1 MRGKKGQKMQGGFCL
16 PRARNTCGF
25 AAACFVIVLVC
36 AGCGTKTAS
45 QSAVSGAFTGSAGE
59 AAASEPVLGYTWDS
73 SRAGLR
79 TMLGVPGAAK
89 LSDNLVTTEPFT
101 SAIFC
106 LRKSYVLLTNSSGS
120 VYLMSLPNGEP
131 ALITS
136 PLGNQQVVVS
146 PSCSKALVY
155 ARGGSTG
162 VLIGGL
168 PSAPEMEPLNFAAP
182 GSIAAAAVGDLG
194 DVALA
199 VLRSDGSTAIQLLS
213 SSGGLSAPLSVLQT
227 YGAMTFV
234 PGGDTLLVGDSGAN
248 RVVMVSHPSTNP
260 SVAQLA
266 SSADGVSQPLAIA
279 SSADG
284 REAFVAN
291 AVGVPLLRLNL
302 ASTSAPAKVPCT
314 CRPSELIPL
323 SGNALFQVSDLSSG
337 TIYALDGAPAVPRT
351 LFIPASNS
359 ASLSGAAR

>member
-1 MRGKKGQKMQGGFCL
+1 MRGKKGQEMQGGFCL
-16 PRARNTCGF
+16 PGARKTCGF
-25 AAACFVIVLVC
+25 AAACFVIFLAC
-36 AGCGTKTAS
+36 AGCGTSTAS
-45 QSAVSGAFTGSAGE
+45 RGAVSGAFPGSAGE
-59 AAASEPVLGYTWDS
+59 AAASQPILGYTWDS
-73 SRAGLR
+73 NRGGLR
-79 TMLGVPGAAK
+79 TMLGVPGAAT
-89 LSDNLVTTEPFT
+89 LSDNIVTTGPFT

-106 LRKSYVLLTNSSGS
+106 LRKSYVLLTGSSGS
-120 VYLMSLPNGEP
+120 VYIMSLPNGEP
-131 ALITS
+131 TLLTS
-136 PLGNQQVVVS
+136 PLAKQQVIVS

-155 ARGGSTG
+155 AGGSSTG
-162 VLIGGL
+162 ILIGGL
-168 PSAPEMEPLNFAAP
+168 PSTPQMEPLNFATQ
-182 GSIAAAAVGDLG
+182 GSIVGAAVGDLG

-213 SSGGLSAPLSVLQT
+213 SSGGLSAPFSVLQT

-234 PGGDTLLVGDSGAN
+234 PGSDTVLLGDSGAN

-260 SVAQLA
+260 TSVQLA

-302 ASTSAPAKVPCT
+302 ASTPAPAKVPCT
-314 CRPSELIPL
+314 CRPSELVPL
-323 SGNALFQVSDLSSG
+323 SGNALFQVTDLSSG

>member
-1 MRGKKGQKMQGGFCL
+1 MLQT
-16 PRARNTCGF
+16 RNTWGF
-25 AAACFVIVLVC
+25 AAACFVVVLLC
-36 AGCGTKTAS
+36 AGCGTNTA
-45 QSAVSGAFTGSAGE
+45 QRSAVPGGSTGSAGT
-59 AAASEPVLGYTWDS
+59 ATASQPILGYTWDS
-73 SRAGLR
+73 SRGGLR
-79 TMLGVPGAAK
+79 TMLGVPGAATV
-89 LSDNLVTTEPFT
+89 SDSLVTTGPFT
-101 SAIFC
+101 SASFC

-120 VYLMSLPNGEP
+120 VYIMSLPNGEP
-131 ALITS
+131 SLLTS
-136 PLGNQQVVVS
+136 PLANQQVVVS

-168 PSAPEMEPLNFAAP
+168 PSTPEMERLNFAVP
-182 GSIAAAAVGDLG
+182 GSIAGAAVGDSG

-213 SSGGLSAPLSVLQT
+213 SSGSLSAPLSVLQT

-234 PGGDTLLVGDSGAN
+234 PGGDTVVAGDSGAN

-260 SVAQLA
+260 TVALLA

-291 AVGVPLLRLNL
+291 AVGTPLLRLNL
-302 ASTSAPAKVPCT
+302 TSTSAPTKVPCT

-323 SGNALFQVSDLSSG
+323 SGNALFQVSDLASG

-351 LFIPASNS
+351 LFIPASSS
-359 ASLSGAAR
+359 ASLGGGAR